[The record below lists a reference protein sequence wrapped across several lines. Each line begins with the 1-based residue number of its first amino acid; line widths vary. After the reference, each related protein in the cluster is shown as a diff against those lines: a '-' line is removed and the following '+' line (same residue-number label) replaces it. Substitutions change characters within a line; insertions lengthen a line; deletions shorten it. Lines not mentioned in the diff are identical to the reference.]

1 MEVVEMPDG
10 PPWPQ
15 PVIMYGFCGE
25 GDRGS
30 FYRYLFETE
39 EKARSFAGH
48 WKGEIVKVEVRPL
61 VFFEKSGD
69 LDFR

>member
-1 MEVVEMPDG
+1 MPDLVHDSDCSLHNE
-10 PPWPQ
+10 PAYPAD
-15 PVIMYGFCGE
+15 
-25 GDRGS
+25 DRGS

-69 LDFR
+69 RDFR